1 LVIFKNHGVL
11 FMLTSQPNRPLCK
24 NCDISLAK
32 PNGIS
37 KYGFQRWH
45 KYCVDCAKMLYNPK
59 FEYLKGKKST
69 CERCEFVPEDSCQLD
84 VIRESN
90 QIRVLCANCSRV
102 YRKSVRLSK
111 RTLLDITVDAD
122 VRI

>member
-1 LVIFKNHGVL
+1 
-11 FMLTSQPNRPLCK
+11 MLTSQPNRPLCK

-45 KYCVDCAKMLYNPK
+45 KYCVDCAKALYNPK
-59 FEYLKGKKST
+59 FQYLLDKKMD
-69 CERCEFVPEDSCQLD
+69 CIVCGFKAKDRCQLD
-84 VIRESN
+84 TIRESKE
-90 QIRVLCANCSRV
+90 IKILCANCSRL
-102 YRKSVRLSK
+102 YRKGVRLSK
-111 RTLLDITVDAD
+111 KTLLDITVDAD